1 MMNFELQTNYA
12 EQFLPLRRTDY
23 PYTVLI
29 NDYISKML
37 TLINISLFF

>member
-29 NDYISKML
+29 NNYVFEIL